1 MWQRGEETPLGAL
14 GSPLS
19 SSTTYGLCLYD
30 TSVAAQTAAPRLGE
44 EGASSA
50 PLDRSARTAF
60 RRSKRYD
67 REGDRWQWIGRD
79 CATSCAGY
87 GNGVID
93 GHEWEQVRQLV
104 IQRLEREEAEAI
116 EAGRLASAAGEAF
129 AATAIAP
136 GSVASAIYEIDLSS
150 TRSATSLPGG
160 IAEADEMVLEQQG
173 GLGQLFEGMVRRRY
187 SVFSTDGSLLGSI
200 DQVENEMMQDLT
212 NRSLFEVPDLH
223 FRVTDGGTGET
234 TTFRRSQGL
243 ARDGIDVIDPTGMH
257 RASVEWKF
265 SLLGKKFAV
274 QPAGEGGEVRVKGS
288 ILRPFTLEIR
298 DCVSGLGA
306 FLTGG
311 NRMRI
316 RVRPGEVTPEQ
327 RWGLLAAALL
337 ADLSAEDRD

>member
-1 MWQRGEETPLGAL
+1 MA
-14 GSPLS
+14 
-19 SSTTYGLCLYD
+19 
-30 TSVAAQTAAPRLGE
+30 V
-44 EGASSA
+44 
-50 PLDRSARTAF
+50 
-60 RRSKRYD
+60 D
-67 REGDRWQWIGRD
+67 RERLRD
-79 CATSCAGY
+79 ELRRMRTLIQKDPEILARFDTD

-116 EAGRLASAAGEAF
+116 EAGRLASVAGEAF

-136 GSVASAIYEIDLSS
+136 GSVAHAIYEADLPL

-173 GLGQLFEGMVRRRY
+173 GLGQIFEGMVRRRY
-187 SVFSTDGSLLGSI
+187 SVFSADGSLLGSI
-200 DQVENEMMQDLT
+200 DQVENEMMQGLT
-212 NRSLFEVPDLH
+212 NRSLFEIPDLH
-223 FRVTDGGTGET
+223 FRVTDGGTGAT

-243 ARDGIDVIDPTGMH
+243 ARDCIDVIDPTGMY
-257 RASVEWKF
+257 RASVEWKL

-298 DCVSGLGA
+298 DCVDDPIGTIERGWSGLGA